1 MIIIKIMIISTTIFK
16 NVIEKLQKNDFF
28 LHNFGGVIAVQ
39 GAICRPRLNERCY
52 KITIDHK

>member
-1 MIIIKIMIISTTIFK
+1 MIIIKIMIISTAIFK
-16 NVIEKLQKNDFF
+16 NVIEKLQKNSFF

-39 GAICRPRLNERCY
+39 SAICRPRLNERCY